1 MTLNKRQLRKMLE
14 GMRVN
19 YSKEQERKILERF
32 CEEPWPYEWSDWDI
46 CVQVSNFLG
55 CGEFAKST
63 GCTDENVDFLFDGEP
78 F

>member
-1 MTLNKRQLRKMLE
+1 MTLNKRKLRKMLE
-14 GMRVN
+14 GMRVIC
-19 YSKEQERKILERF
+19 SKEQERTILERF

-55 CGEFAKST
+55 CGEFVKST
-63 GCTDENVDFLFDGEP
+63 IRTGDGNNPLFDSEP